1 MNNEYNNLQNE
12 QNSPQNEPVTAPQQN
27 EEPTAV
33 HAPAEQAQPVQAAA
47 EPEAENAQSNDL
59 YAQKHENQNAAFAQ
73 SQQFHRETPYDNGT
87 ESQAQPQP
95 QQTQQASAQS
105 FNPYTGQPYS
115 QTFAKSAQN
124 SGAAAEAKPKKK
136 RGAFIKKAAS
146 FVALALIFGVVSGAV
161 FLGVTG
167 GFNRGGY
174 TPGDPVGAGV
184 TDEDSSVPPQLNG
197 SVSGQ
202 LQSASTTMQEALE
215 KAQIAMQGNLTIPQI
230 NIIMEPAMV
239 SINCIG
245 ETTVNSFFGAQT
257 YQTASSGSG
266 IIVGENE
273 TELLIVTNNHVIADT
288 TEISVQ
294 FVDEQECKALVKG
307 TDAIND
313 LAIIVVNL
321 ADIPA
326 ETMSAIAY
334 AEIGDSDALV
344 IGEGVVAIG
353 NALGFGQ
360 SVTQGIVSALNR
372 AVTDSNGNTTYLIQ
386 TDAAINPGNSG
397 GALVNM
403 KGQVIGINS
412 AKYSDEAVE
421 GMCFAIPVNT
431 AMPILEDLMS
441 RTTRVEITDPD
452 KAAYLGITPGQ
463 DITSQIAA
471 AYKMPIGLYVS
482 DVQEDGPAGTAG
494 MYAGD
499 IITKF
504 DHDTITGYSDLRSSL
519 SYYEAGETVEITVA
533 RLERGKYVDVV
544 LTVTLGVRPAEAET
558 PETEPEQE
566 QPSEGFG
573 YSDDYPSWFDFFGW

>member
-1 MNNEYNNLQNE
+1 MNNEFEHPTNEENNLQNP
-12 QNSPQNEPVTAPQQN
+12 QNTNEPVQSVHENEQNPQQMHSPAAETQTAPK
-27 EEPTAV
+27 
-33 HAPAEQAQPVQAAA
+33 AAA
-47 EPEAENAQSNDL
+47 S
-59 YAQKHENQNAAFAQ
+59 
-73 SQQFHRETPYDNGT
+73 TPG
-87 ESQAQPQP
+87 
-95 QQTQQASAQS
+95 
-105 FNPYTGQPYS
+105 FNPYTGQPYG
-115 QTFAKSAQN
+115 QP
-124 SGAAAEAKPKKK
+124 AAPAATKAPKNK
-136 RGAFIKKAAS
+136 GSFLKKAAS
-146 FVALALIFGVVSGAV
+146 TLALALIFGVVSGAV
-161 FLGVTG
+161 ILGMTSG
-167 GFNRGGY
+167 IRGGDG
-174 TPGDPVGAGV
+174 TASGDTAV
-184 TDEDSSVPPQLNG
+184 TEQNSNTPQLNG

-215 KAQIAMQGNLTIPQI
+215 KAQIAVQDTLTIPQI

-239 SINCIG
+239 SINCLG
-245 ETTVNSFFGAQT
+245 ETTIDSFFGPQT

-294 FVDEQECKALVKG
+294 FVDGTESKALVKG

-321 ADIPA
+321 SDIEK

-372 AVTDSNGNTTYLIQ
+372 AVTDANGNTTYLIQ

-403 KGQVIGINS
+403 RGQVIGINS
-412 AKYSDEAVE
+412 SKYTEESVE

-431 AMPILEDLMS
+431 AMPILEELMS
-441 RTTRVEITDPD
+441 RTTRVEITDPE

-463 DITSQIAA
+463 DISAQIAA
-471 AYKMPIGLYVS
+471 AYKMPVGLYVAE
-482 DVQEDGPAGTAG
+482 VQPDGPSDNAG
-494 MYAGD
+494 MYNGD

-504 DHDTITGYSDLRSSL
+504 DHDVITGISDLRKAL
-519 SYYEAGETVEITVA
+519 SYYEAGETVEVTVS
-533 RLERGKYVDVV
+533 RLERGEYIEVV
-544 LTVTLGVRPAEAET
+544 LTVTLGTYPTEEASPEDT
-558 PETEPEQE
+558 PSQDK
-566 QPSEGFG
+566 PSDHSGN
-573 YSDDYPSWFDFFGW
+573 DDNSYPSWFDFFGW

>member
-1 MNNEYNNLQNE
+1 MFNENSMQNE
-12 QNSPQNEPVTAPQQN
+12 QVQEQASAQQPVTEQN
-27 EEPTAV
+27 T
-33 HAPAEQAQPVQAAA
+33 HADEASQPESAQPSVPQS
-47 EPEAENAQSNDL
+47 ENI
-59 YAQKHENQNAAFAQ
+59 YAQKNENQNEAFAQ
-73 SQQFHRETPYDNGT
+73 SENFHRETPYQQETPAAN
-87 ESQAQPQP
+87 PQS
-95 QQTQQASAQS
+95 AESAQIS
-105 FNPYTGQPYS
+105 MRDLKKQGFHPYTE
-115 QTFAKSAQN
+115 QTAD
-124 SGAAAEAKPKKK
+124 SGTKPKKK
-136 RGAFIKKAAS
+136 KGGIFKKVAS
-146 FVALALIFGVVSGAV
+146 AVALALIFGVVSGAV
-161 FLGVTG
+161 FLGMTG
-167 GFNRGGY
+167 GFTKSDGGN
-174 TPGDPVGAGV
+174 GIV
-184 TDEDSSVPPQLNG
+184 TDGNGAQDAGKPDLPG

-202 LQSASTTMQEALE
+202 LQSATTAMQEALQ
-215 KAQIAMQGNLTIPQI
+215 KAEIAMQDTLTIPQI

-239 SINCIG
+239 SINCLG

-257 YQTASSGSG
+257 YQTSSSGSG

-288 TEISVQ
+288 TEISVV

-307 TDAIND
+307 TDAVND

-321 ADIPA
+321 EDIPE
-326 ETMSAIAY
+326 ETMSTIAY

-372 AVTDSNGNTTYLIQ
+372 AVTDANGNTTYLIQ

-403 KGQVIGINS
+403 RGQVIGINS

-431 AMPILEDLMS
+431 AMPILEELMS
-441 RTTRVEITDPD
+441 RTTRVEITDPE

-471 AYKMPIGLYVS
+471 AYNMPVGLYVS
-482 DVQEDGPAGTAG
+482 AVQEDSPAGLAG
-494 MYAGD
+494 MYSGD

-504 DHDTITGYSDLRSSL
+504 DHDTITGYSDLRASL

-533 RLERGKYVDVV
+533 RLERGQYVNVV
-544 LTVTLGVRPAEAET
+544 LKVTLGARPVEEAVSQA
-558 PETEPEQE
+558 EQE
-566 QPSEGFG
+566 QDQPSGNYG
-573 YSDDYPSWFDFFGW
+573 NGDNYPSWFDFFGW

>member
-1 MNNEYNNLQNE
+1 MYNENENNMQNE
-12 QNSPQNEPVTAPQQN
+12 QEQVPMNEPMP
-27 EEPTAV
+27 EE
-33 HAPAEQAQPVQAAA
+33 PVQASEQ
-47 EPEAENAQSNDL
+47 EPAQNTDTATIEFSPTEEPAPVQITMRDL
-59 YAQKHENQNAAFAQ
+59 KKQGY
-73 SQQFHRETPYDNGT
+73 R
-87 ESQAQPQP
+87 
-95 QQTQQASAQS
+95 
-105 FNPYTGQPYS
+105 PYTNPTAS
-115 QTFAKSAQN
+115 P
-124 SGAAAEAKPKKK
+124 AEKPKKK
-136 RGAFIKKAAS
+136 KGGIAKKIAS
-146 FVALALIFGVVSGAV
+146 AVALALIFGVVSGAV
-161 FLGVTG
+161 FLGMTG
-167 GFNRGGY
+167 GFGNPNIKPGAPIAEQDES
-174 TPGDPVGAGV
+174 TPPKL
-184 TDEDSSVPPQLNG
+184 QG

-202 LQSASTTMQEALE
+202 LQSATTAMQEALQ
-215 KAQIAMQGNLTIPQI
+215 KAEIAMQDTLTIPQI

-245 ETTVNSFFGAQT
+245 EATVNSFFGTQT

-294 FVDEQECKALVKG
+294 FVDESEAKALVKG
-307 TDAIND
+307 TDAVND

-321 ADIPA
+321 ADIPK
-326 ETMSAIAY
+326 ETMAAIAY

-403 KGQVIGINS
+403 RGQVIGINS

-431 AMPILEDLMS
+431 AMPILEELMS
-441 RTTRVEITDPD
+441 RTTRVEITDPE

-463 DITSQIAA
+463 DITAQIAQ
-471 AYKMPIGLYVS
+471 AYNMPVGLYVS
-482 DVQEDGPAGTAG
+482 DVQKDGPAGIAG

-504 DHDTITGYSDLRSSL
+504 EHDTITGYSDLRKSL
-519 SYYEAGETVEITVA
+519 SYYEAGETVTVTVA
-533 RLERGKYVDVV
+533 RLERGTYVDVT
-544 LTVTLGVRPAEAET
+544 LTITLGARPAEEAA
-558 PETEPEQE
+558 PTEPEQE
-566 QPSEGFG
+566 QPSGNFG
-573 YSDDYPSWFDFFGW
+573 QEDDSYPSWFDFFGW

>member
-1 MNNEYNNLQNE
+1 MYNENETNLQNE
-12 QNSPQNEPVTAPQQN
+12 QQNEPLQTSAPLQTPVTEQTPASDVTDASVQEN
-27 EEPTAV
+27 ETSKTAQES
-33 HAPAEQAQPVQAAA
+33 PAESASYTVDAAYRREAPYQEQTAQFSAR
-47 EPEAENAQSNDL
+47 DL
-59 YAQKHENQNAAFAQ
+59 KKQGY
-73 SQQFHRETPYDNGT
+73 R
-87 ESQAQPQP
+87 
-95 QQTQQASAQS
+95 
-105 FNPYTGQPYS
+105 PYTGDAVPTPEQ
-115 QTFAKSAQN
+115 
-124 SGAAAEAKPKKK
+124 PKKK
-136 RGAFIKKAAS
+136 KGGFVKKIAS
-146 FVALALIFGVVSGAV
+146 AVALALIFGVVSGAV
-161 FLGVTG
+161 FLGMTG
-167 GFNRGGY
+167 GFSAPGGITSPDGSQ
-174 TPGDPVGAGV
+174 TPGITEQDKP
-184 TDEDSSVPPQLNG
+184 ELPG

-202 LQSASTTMQEALE
+202 LQSATTAMQEALQ
-215 KAQIAMQGNLTIPQI
+215 KAQIAMQDTLTIPQI

-245 ETTVNSFFGAQT
+245 ETTINSFFGAQT

-288 TEISVQ
+288 TEISVV
-294 FVDEQECKALVKG
+294 FVDETECKALVKG
-307 TDAIND
+307 TDVVND

-321 ADIPA
+321 SDIPA

-403 KGQVIGINS
+403 RGQVIGINS

-431 AMPILEDLMS
+431 AMPILEELMS
-441 RTTRVEITDPD
+441 RTTRVEVTDPE
-452 KAAYLGITPGQ
+452 KAAYLGINYE
-463 DITSQIAA
+463 DVTSAMAA
-471 AYKMPIGLYVS
+471 AYRMPVGVYVTA
-482 DVQEDGPAGTAG
+482 VGEGTPAEQAG
-494 MYAGD
+494 ILPGD

-504 DHDTITGYSDLRSSL
+504 DHDTITGYTDLRSSL
-519 SYYEAGETVEITVA
+519 SYYAAGETVDIVVMRA
-533 RLERGKYVDVV
+533 ERGQYIEVT
-544 LTVTLGVRPAEAET
+544 LTVTLGARPAEEAA
-558 PETEPEQE
+558 PEQQQE
-566 QPSEGFG
+566 QPSGNYG
-573 YSDDYPSWFDFFGW
+573 GDDYPSWFDFFGW

>member
-1 MNNEYNNLQNE
+1 MYNENENKMQNE
-12 QNSPQNEPVTAPQQN
+12 QEQLPQKESLTEESVPATEQEPVQNTESEQQ
-27 EEPTAV
+27 PLTYTQSA
-33 HAPAEQAQPVQAAA
+33 AEQITMRDLKKQGYRPYTDPTSSHA
-47 EPEAENAQSNDL
+47 EPPRKKKSG
-59 YAQKHENQNAAFAQ
+59 FAKKL
-73 SQQFHRETPYDNGT
+73 
-87 ESQAQPQP
+87 
-95 QQTQQASAQS
+95 ASAL
-105 FNPYTGQPYS
+105 
-115 QTFAKSAQN
+115 
-124 SGAAAEAKPKKK
+124 
-136 RGAFIKKAAS
+136 
-146 FVALALIFGVVSGAV
+146 ALALIFGVVSGAV
-161 FLGVTG
+161 FLGMTG
-167 GFNRGGY
+167 GFGNS
-174 TPGDPVGAGV
+174 DIKSGAPI
-184 TDEDSSVPPQLNG
+184 TEQDESNPPKLQG

-202 LQSASTTMQEALE
+202 LQSATTAMQEALQRAE
-215 KAQIAMQGNLTIPQI
+215 IAMQDTLTIPQI

-245 ETTVNSFFGAQT
+245 EATVNSFFGTQT

-294 FVDEQECKALVKG
+294 FVDESECKALVKG

-321 ADIPA
+321 EDIPK

-372 AVTDSNGNTTYLIQ
+372 AVTDANGNTTYLIQ

-403 KGQVIGINS
+403 RGQVIGINS

-431 AMPILEDLMS
+431 AMPILKELMT
-441 RTTRVEITDPD
+441 RTTRVEVTDPE
-452 KAAYLGITPGQ
+452 KAAYLGISLGN
-463 DITSQIAA
+463 DVTSAIAA
-471 AYKMPIGLYVS
+471 AYNMPVGAYVAE
-482 DVQEDGPAGTAG
+482 VVEGGPAGLAG

-499 IITKF
+499 IITRF
-504 DHDTITGYSDLRSSL
+504 DHDTITGHSDLLTAL
-519 SYYEAGETVEITVA
+519 SYYEAGETV
-533 RLERGKYVDVV
+533 DVV
-544 LTVTLGVRPAEAET
+544 VQRADRGQYTEVTLTVTLGVKPADTNSAGN
-558 PETEPEQE
+558 EQGREE
-566 QPSEGFG
+566 QPQEEEDS
-573 YSDDYPSWFDFFGW
+573 YPSWYDYFGW

>member
-1 MNNEYNNLQNE
+1 
-12 QNSPQNEPVTAPQQN
+12 
-27 EEPTAV
+27 
-33 HAPAEQAQPVQAAA
+33 
-47 EPEAENAQSNDL
+47 
-59 YAQKHENQNAAFAQ
+59 
-73 SQQFHRETPYDNGT
+73 
-87 ESQAQPQP
+87 
-95 QQTQQASAQS
+95 
-105 FNPYTGQPYS
+105 
-115 QTFAKSAQN
+115 
-124 SGAAAEAKPKKK
+124 
-136 RGAFIKKAAS
+136 
-146 FVALALIFGVVSGAV
+146 
-161 FLGVTG
+161 
-167 GFNRGGY
+167 
-174 TPGDPVGAGV
+174 
-184 TDEDSSVPPQLNG
+184 
-197 SVSGQ
+197 
-202 LQSASTTMQEALE
+202 
-215 KAQIAMQGNLTIPQI
+215 
-230 NIIMEPAMV
+230 MV

-294 FVDEQECKALVKG
+294 FVDETECKALVKG
-307 TDAIND
+307 TDPIND

-321 ADIPA
+321 DDITD

-441 RTTRVEITDPD
+441 RTTRVEITDPER
-452 KAAYLGITPGQ
+452 AAYLGITPGQ

-471 AYKMPIGLYVS
+471 AYKMPLGLYVS
-482 DVQEDGPAGTAG
+482 DVLADGPAGTAG

-504 DHDTITGYSDLRSSL
+504 DHDTITGYSDLRTSL
-519 SYYEAGETVEITVA
+519 SYYEAGETVDITVA
-533 RLERGKYVDVV
+533 RLERGQYVDVV
-544 LTVTLGVRPAEAET
+544 LTVTLGVRPAETAT
-558 PETEPEQE
+558 PETEQEQE
-566 QPSEGFG
+566 QETPSGNYGAEDF
-573 YSDDYPSWFDFFGW
+573 PSWFDFFGW